1 MGLTIKN
8 VHIIGDDKGIRK
20 DIFIEGGRIAGIG
33 RMPEGFTADEVI
45 DGSHKV
51 LMPGMVNAHTHA
63 YMSVFRNYADDL
75 PFAEWLFEKIDPLES
90 RMTSDQAYWGNMLS
104 IAEMIRTGTTCFVD
118 MQMFPRMA
126 VKACADSGMR
136 ALITR
141 GLVGNDRND
150 EGGIR
155 RLNEA
160 FDEMEYAKSLPDA
173 QVTFALGPHAIYTC
187 GEDYLRYVAE
197 VAKEKGLMI
206 NIHLTETQYE
216 FDTCMKEHGM
226 TPAAY
231 IQSLGLLDVPA
242 ILAHCV
248 YLTGDDFAILK
259 TPGVSVVTNPASNM
273 KLGNG
278 FAPVPRMLQEGI
290 NVCLGTDGASSNN
303 ALNMF
308 RELGLMT
315 LAQKG
320 ATKDSLVLKADET
333 LQIAVENGYKAI
345 APSFASSGGSD
356 RQTGEYAQAGND
368 TQADNGGTFSRG
380 KVRDVQG
387 GRVEEGYLADLIL
400 LDEEAPNFQPKH
412 NWKAAVAYSSTGYE
426 VTDTIING
434 KVVMRD
440 RVLTTI
446 DEERVN
452 FEIARAVE
460 DF

>member
-1 MGLTIKN
+1 MGIWIQN
-8 VHIIGDDKGIRK
+8 VYIWNDEKSVRK
-20 DIFIEGGRIAGIG
+20 DIFIENGRIAGVG
-33 RMPEGFTADEVI
+33 RRPEGFEAEEVI
-45 DGSHKV
+45 DGSRRI
-51 LMPGMVNAHTHA
+51 LMPGLVNAHTHA

-90 RMTSDQAYWGNMLS
+90 KMTSEQAYWGNMLS
-104 IAEMIRTGTTCFVD
+104 ITEMIRTGTTCFVD

-141 GLVGNDRND
+141 GLVGGDRHD

-155 RLNEA
+155 RLDEA

-173 QVTFALGPHAIYTC
+173 QVAFALGPHAIYTC
-187 GEDYLRYVAE
+187 GEDFLRYVAE
-197 VAKEKGLMI
+197 IAKEKGMMI
-206 NIHLTETQYE
+206 NMHMSETQTE

-226 TPAAY
+226 TPLAY

-248 YLTGDDFAILK
+248 YLAEEDYAILK
-259 TPGVSVVTNPASNM
+259 KPGISVVTNPASNM

-278 FAPVPRMLQEGI
+278 FAPVARMLQEGI

-308 RELGLMT
+308 RELGLLT

-320 ATKDSLVLKADET
+320 ATKDSLVLKAPET
-333 LQIAVENGYKAI
+333 LQIAVANGYKAI
-345 APSFASSGGSD
+345 APACGC
-356 RQTGEYAQAGND
+356 GEEAG
-368 TQADNGGTFSRG
+368 RM
-380 KVRDVQG
+380 
-387 GRVEEGYLADLIL
+387 EEGCVADLIL

-412 NWKAAVAYSSTGYE
+412 NWTAALAYSSTGYE

-434 KVVMRD
+434 KIVMRD

-452 FEIARAVE
+452 YEIARAVE
-460 DF
+460 NF

>member
-1 MGLTIKN
+1 MGIQIKN
-8 VHIIGDDKGIRK
+8 VHVYDDEKAVRK
-20 DIFIEGGRIAGIG
+20 DVFIEGNRITGTG
-33 RMPEGFTADEVI
+33 KKPEGFTAEEIV
-45 DGSHKV
+45 DGTHKI
-51 LMPGMVNAHTHA
+51 LMPGLVNAHTHA

-75 PFAEWLFEKIDPLES
+75 PFAEWLFEKISPLEDK
-90 RMTSDQAYWGNMLS
+90 MTAEQAYWGNLLS

-141 GLVGNDRND
+141 GLVGSDRHD

-160 FDEMEYAKSLPDA
+160 FDEMAYAESEPDA
-173 QVTFALGPHAIYTC
+173 PVTFALGPHAIYTC

-197 VAKEKGLMI
+197 IAKEKGLRI
-206 NIHLTETQYE
+206 NIHLTETQFE

-248 YLTGDDFAILK
+248 YLTEEDYAILK
-259 TPGVSVVTNPASNM
+259 TPGVSVATNPASNM

-278 FAPVPRMLQEGI
+278 FAPVPRMLKEGI
-290 NVCLGTDGASSNN
+290 CVCLGTDGASSNN

-320 ATKDSLVLKADET
+320 AEKDSLVLSADET
-333 LQIAVENGYKAI
+333 LRIAVDNGYRAVGLEQE
-345 APSFASSGGSD
+345 A
-356 RQTGEYAQAGND
+356 
-368 TQADNGGTFSRG
+368 
-380 KVRDVQG
+380 
-387 GRVEEGYLADLIL
+387 GRVETGCLADLIL

-412 NWKAAVAYSSTGYE
+412 NWKAALAYSSTGYE
-426 VTDTIING
+426 VTDTIVNG
-434 KVVMRD
+434 KILMKD

-452 FEIARAVE
+452 YEIAQAVR

>member
-1 MGLTIKN
+1 MLNTEDENRMGLLIKN
-8 VHIIGDDKGIRK
+8 THVLGDDKAVRR
-20 DIFIEGGRIAGIG
+20 DIYIDSENGCIAGVD
-33 RMPEGFTADEVI
+33 RMPEGFAADEVI

-51 LMPGMVNAHTHA
+51 LMSGMVNAHTHA

-90 RMTSDQAYWGNMLS
+90 KMTSEQAYWGNLLS

-155 RLNEA
+155 RLDEA

-197 VAKEKGLMI
+197 IAKEKGLMI
-206 NIHLTETQYE
+206 NIHMSESQFE

-226 TPAAY
+226 TPLAY
-231 IQSLGLLDVPA
+231 IESLGLLDVPA

-248 YLTGDDFAILK
+248 YLAEEDYAILK
-259 TPGVSVVTNPASNM
+259 RPGVSVAANPASNM

-320 ATKDSLVLKADET
+320 ATKDSLVLKAGET

-345 APSFASSGGSD
+345 APACGGQVPACAKAQGAASQKLPGG
-356 RQTGEYAQAGND
+356 
-368 TQADNGGTFSRG
+368 
-380 KVRDVQG
+380 K
-387 GRVEEGYLADLIL
+387 VEEGYLADLIL
-400 LDEEAPNFQPKH
+400 IDEEAPNFQPKH
-412 NWKAAVAYSSTGYE
+412 NWKAALAYSSTGYE
-426 VTDTIING
+426 VTDTIIHG

-452 FEIARAVE
+452 YEITQAVK